1 MSSRRGLTLIEGKR
15 PAELGVLPW
24 PVAVRGLIVVVVVVA
39 ALALRFAGC
48 PVDDST
54 EAIRRAPVLVVDPN
68 EAPASVLSALPNVGP
83 TLLAKLIEQRDR
95 RPFVSTGDLRRR
107 VKGLGPAT
115 LSGLAPHLRI
125 NPNRV
130 SSLQAPARL
139 EPPAAVPL
147 RLAQQQD
154 GVSPR

>member
-24 PVAVRGLIVVVVVVA
+24 PVAVRGLIVFVVVVA
-39 ALALRFAGC
+39 ALTLRFAGC

-83 TLLAKLIEQRDR
+83 TLLAKLIEQREI

-107 VKGLGPAT
+107 VRGLGPAT
-115 LSGLAPHLRI
+115 LARLVPHLRI
-125 NPNRV
+125 NPSGESFPEDSAQLRPSV
-130 SSLQAPARL
+130 AGWP
-139 EPPAAVPL
+139 
-147 RLAQQQD
+147 RLAQNP
-154 GVSPR
+154 GRSFP